1 MALVL
6 AVAGAATSLLLG
18 TPSNTQAEA
27 MPLFLADGFD
37 FPVGKPDAA
46 GYYRARGYYP
56 NGHLGEDWNGRGGGN
71 TDLGDPVYSI
81 GRGVVVFSA
90 DYQQRWGNVV
100 IIRHAYRESDGKIR
114 YIDSLYGHLDE
125 RYVKLHD
132 TVKRGE
138 LIGTIGNCRGIY
150 LAHLHFEIRKNL
162 RIGMKRSSYKGDY
175 SNYHS
180 PTKFIQDRRRLR
192 TDFKRVPVPLNTFQ
206 TSEPAYPEIPKV
218 TVPDTK
224 PGSDPEQLK
233 ADVERVLE
241 HYQPDDEKTA
251 NDLWQRLREKLQN
264 APNKEESPDESPP
277 PDNPPPP
284 ES

>member
-1 MALVL
+1 M
-6 AVAGAATSLLLG
+6 
-18 TPSNTQAEA
+18 
-27 MPLFLADGFD
+27 
-37 FPVGKPDAA
+37 GKPDAA

-81 GRGVVVFSA
+81 GRGVVVYSA
-90 DYQQRWGNVV
+90 DYQMRWGNVV
-100 IIRHAYRESDGKIR
+100 IIRHAYREADGKIR

-125 RYVKLHD
+125 RFVELNDK
-132 TVKRGE
+132 VKRGE
-138 LIGTIGNCRGIY
+138 KIGTIGNCRGIY

-162 RIGMKRSSYKGDY
+162 RIGMKRSSYSGDY

-180 PTKFIQDRRRLR
+180 PTKFIQDRRTLR
-192 TDFKRVPVPLNTFQ
+192 TDFRRVPIPLNTFQ

-218 TVPDTK
+218 SVPSSKTD
-224 PGSDPEQLK
+224 SDSGQLK

-241 HYQPDDEKTA
+241 NYQPDDGKDA
-251 NDLWQRLREKLQN
+251 NDLWQRLREKLQD
-264 APNKEESPDESPP
+264 ASDEEEPSQTTKPP
-277 PDNPPPP
+277 PSS